1 MEKEH
6 ILNTRMNA
14 RRAIAAT
21 AAVIA
26 VIGLAGCGGTALDPA
41 PEIRAV
47 TVTTEDGRAVDCVT
61 RASGGIHCD
70 WGNAR

>member
-1 MEKEH
+1 MS
-6 ILNTRMNA
+6 
-14 RRAIAAT
+14 RRKIITAT

-47 TVTTEDGRAVDCVT
+47 TVTTEDGRTVDCVT

-70 WGNAR
+70 WDNAR